1 MFCPTLLEI
10 DVVNCTITNESLRE
24 IFARCRELRE
34 LKVNNCHYLNDLG
47 FVQSSL
53 TKPMPENS
61 FYFDQLRILE
71 LANVFTVTDRTVDC
85 ITRAAPKIRNLV
97 LNKCINLT
105 DRSVEYLTRLGRYL
119 HFLHLGSC
127 KNITDQAIIHLTTKC
142 TRIRYIDLASC
153 YRLGDDTVVALA
165 TLPKLK
171 RIGLVKCQNI
181 TDRAIMALTRN
192 PRTSVSLERI
202 HLSYCDKLTVEAIS
216 VLVVHCRRLTHLSLS
231 FIPAFQRKEFQ
242 RFCRPPPKE
251 YSIDL
256 RNTFCVF
263 SGENVRDLRAYLKST
278 DYLNSERE
286 FHTANNSGRLY
297 LEQRL
302 QQQQQQQ
309 RSRIEELNDNLQ
321 RANIVN

>member
-1 MFCPTLLEI
+1 MYCPALLEI
-10 DVVNCTITNESLRE
+10 DVINCTITNQSLWQ
-24 IFARCRELRE
+24 IFSQCKELRE
-34 LKVNNCHYLNDLG
+34 LKVNNCQYLNDLG
-47 FVQSSL
+47 FIESSL
-53 TKPMPENS
+53 TKPMAENS

-105 DRSVEYLTRLGRYL
+105 DRGVEYLTRLGRYL

-127 KNITDQAIIHLTTKC
+127 KNVTDQAIVHLTSKC

-153 YRLGDDTVVALA
+153 HKLGDETVVALA

-171 RIGLVKCQNI
+171 RIGLVKCQRI

-192 PRTSVSLERI
+192 SRTSVSLERI
-202 HLSYCDKLTVEAIS
+202 HLSYCEQLTVQAIS

-231 FIPAFQRKEFQ
+231 FIPAFQKKEFQ

-251 YSIDL
+251 YSVDL
-256 RNTFCVF
+256 RSTFCVF
-263 SGENVRDLRAYLKST
+263 SGENVHDLRAYLKST
-278 DYLNSERE
+278 VYLNSGRE
-286 FHTANNSGRLY
+286 FHMGSSSRRLY
-297 LEQRL
+297 L

-309 RSRIEELNDNLQ
+309 HQGNRIEELNDNLQ